1 MGSVKSIINAFT
13 LTLVL
18 KCDADP
24 VIVAYSG
31 YYTYPTPDHSC
42 YNHACIP
49 DHLLDG
55 DLSTKWNS
63 YGSNGEN
70 WVVVGFEN
78 AVQLTKFGL
87 YNAGDIKHDVK
98 DFILLYSSYNE
109 TGPWTPINQWTASSG
124 VGWQYFDIHAS
135 TYSRYYKFY
144 EMSTHGG
151 LSGCYIKEID
161 FEYET
166 RQPTLQPTAPL
177 PTINPSS
184 APTSLPSKQPTINPS
199 SSPTQNLYDIR
210 YKNGMHCH
218 DLSNRI
224 ALEYAIS
231 HEQCIHNCQQRG
243 TECRMINYF
252 DFFKT
257 RNDSRC
263 YLFNDVCMIKVDETK
278 RNQSVVAYKTH
289 RSECSNYPLDWID
302 LIGDSCDFYETF
314 NWCDNGVLL
323 RNENEYDNLRDTT
336 YGLTATQTCCEC
348 GGGVDT
354 VDDVVLSYDNNW
366 MIFND
371 DVICVWVER
380 NLTPLLGPENILRN
394 WDTIMLYDFCD
405 HLDEVDCE
413 YLINTDFAAMNYDY
427 TLHLCDGYQFNSNE
441 THFVFDVILNDMNHD
456 TYINEVWF
464 DLDLSYYSVDITIKH
479 AQYSQCIQQITTAE
493 TTNQTYRYGVHPCY
507 VLDTIHPTVY
517 PTMTP
522 SASPSMDPSLH
533 PTVYPSTYPTMNPST
548 YPSIDPSLHPTGYP
562 SSFPLF
568 DATIKA
574 TDHSVWVSV
583 EPTIKSE
590 NTLQSGSSSMVIIVT
605 LICALGL
612 SLCVIVLLTWILFK
626 KNKQNNEISEN
637 ATNKAVEG
645 RIYPELHD
653 GESNELRSPSAPTLH
668 NDHQD
673 VDCQNPVYSHQ

>member
-151 LSGCYIKEID
+151 LSGCYIKEI
-161 FEYET
+161 
-166 RQPTLQPTAPL
+166 
-177 PTINPSS
+177 
-184 APTSLPSKQPTINPS
+184 
-199 SSPTQNLYDIR
+199 
-210 YKNGMHCH
+210 
-218 DLSNRI
+218 
-224 ALEYAIS
+224 
-231 HEQCIHNCQQRG
+231 
-243 TECRMINYF
+243 
-252 DFFKT
+252 
-257 RNDSRC
+257 
-263 YLFNDVCMIKVDETK
+263 
-278 RNQSVVAYKTH
+278 
-289 RSECSNYPLDWID
+289 SNYPLDWID

-371 DVICVWVER
+371 DAICVWVER

-653 GESNELRSPSAPTLH
+653 GESNELRSPSAP
-668 NDHQD
+668 
-673 VDCQNPVYSHQ
+673 

>member
-289 RSECSNYPLDWID
+289 
-302 LIGDSCDFYETF
+302 
-314 NWCDNGVLL
+314 
-323 RNENEYDNLRDTT
+323 
-336 YGLTATQTCCEC
+336 
-348 GGGVDT
+348 
-354 VDDVVLSYDNNW
+354 
-366 MIFND
+366 
-371 DVICVWVER
+371 
-380 NLTPLLGPENILRN
+380 
-394 WDTIMLYDFCD
+394 
-405 HLDEVDCE
+405 
-413 YLINTDFAAMNYDY
+413 
-427 TLHLCDGYQFNSNE
+427 
-441 THFVFDVILNDMNHD
+441 
-456 TYINEVWF
+456 
-464 DLDLSYYSVDITIKH
+464 SVDITIKH